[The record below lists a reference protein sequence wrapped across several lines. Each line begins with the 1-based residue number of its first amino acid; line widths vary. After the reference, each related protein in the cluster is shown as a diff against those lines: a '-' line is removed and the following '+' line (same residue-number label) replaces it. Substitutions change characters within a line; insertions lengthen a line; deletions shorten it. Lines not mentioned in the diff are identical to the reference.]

1 MNTVKEK
8 LHTYTTIVEPAL
20 SQLFPAENCRQA
32 RIFDAARYSLLD
44 GGKRLRPALFMEFYT
59 LCSHAAPE
67 QALRFACALEMIHT
81 YSLIHDDLPC
91 MDDDDFRRGRP
102 SNHKAF
108 DEATAV
114 LAGDA
119 LLNRAFEIMMQEDV
133 LPPQQVLQAAAYLG
147 RCSGVYGMIGG
158 QVIDLALEQQPDTD
172 AETLRRMVD
181 LKTGALLRAACV
193 GGCILAGA
201 DVRQQEAAEAY
212 ADAVGLAF
220 QIQDDILDVVGDT
233 ALLGKQTGSDANNQ
247 KTTFVSLYGIEEC
260 RQMVQQLT
268 QQAIVALDAFENT
281 DFLRDLALWLA
292 QRDH

>member
-1 MNTVKEK
+1 MSSVKEK
-8 LHTYTTIVEPAL
+8 LHTYTALVESAL
-20 SQLFPAENCRQA
+20 SQLFPAENCLQA
-32 RIFDAARYSLLD
+32 RIFEAARYSLLD
-44 GGKRLRPALFMEFYT
+44 GGKRLRPALLMEFYS
-59 LCSHAAPE
+59 LCSHAAPQ

-119 LLNRAFEIMMQEDV
+119 LLNRAFEVMLQDRE
-133 LPPQQVLQAAAYLG
+133 LPPMQVLNAASYLG
-147 RCSGVYGMIGG
+147 LCSGVYGMIGG
-158 QVIDLALEQQPDTD
+158 QVIDLALEEQPKAD
-172 AETLRRMVD
+172 ADTLREMVD
-181 LKTGALLRAACV
+181 LKTSALLRAACV

-201 DVRQQEAAEAY
+201 DKRQQAAAKAY

-233 ALLGKQTGSDANNQ
+233 VLLGKQTGSDTNNH
-247 KTTFVSLYGIEEC
+247 KTTFLSLYGMEQC
-260 RQMVQQLT
+260 RKMVQQLT
-268 QQAIVALDAFENT
+268 QEAIAALDTFENT
-281 DFLRDLALWLA
+281 DFLRDLALWLS